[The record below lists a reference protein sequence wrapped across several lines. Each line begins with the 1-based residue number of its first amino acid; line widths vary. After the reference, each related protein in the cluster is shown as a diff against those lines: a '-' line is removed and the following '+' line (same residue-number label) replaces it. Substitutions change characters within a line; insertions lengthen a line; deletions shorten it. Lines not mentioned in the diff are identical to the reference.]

1 MINVLVVDDNEPV
14 RKSMRYLIE
23 TADDIK
29 IVATAPCFLKPPPL
43 LTRIPIQ

>member
-14 RKSMRYLIE
+14 RKSLRYLVE

-29 IVATAPCFLKPPPL
+29 IVATAPCFLNPPL
-43 LTRIPIQ
+43 LLTRTPIQ